1 MLGLIL
7 FPRTFLWIV
16 YFKSVV
22 WLHTGYILIT
32 PFSFEGLIMTDSARI
47 LLIDDDKNIRQTL
60 SIVLQEEGYF
70 VDTAENGKEA
80 VEKSYA
86 NFYNLAIVDWR
97 LPDVDGTILIT
108 QLKETTPKMAKI
120 MLTGYPSMNNAIEA
134 VNQHADAFLVKPVA
148 VEELLKKIREL
159 LILQEENKEFA
170 ETKIVSFIE
179 TRTQQILQE
188 DDMRSGK

>member
-1 MLGLIL
+1 VN
-7 FPRTFLWIV
+7 FE
-16 YFKSVV
+16 SVV
-22 WLHTGYILIT
+22 WLHTGYILILL
-32 PFSFEGLIMTDSARI
+32 FSLEGLLMTDKAKI

-60 SIVLQEEGYF
+60 EIVLQEEGYI
-70 VDTAENGKEA
+70 VDTAETGKEA
-80 VEKSYA
+80 VEKTFA

-97 LPDVDGTILIT
+97 LPDIDGTILIT

-159 LILQEENKEFA
+159 LILQQENKEFA

-188 DDMRSGK
+188 DGMRPEK

>member
-1 MLGLIL
+1 M
-7 FPRTFLWIV
+7 
-16 YFKSVV
+16 
-22 WLHTGYILIT
+22 TG
-32 PFSFEGLIMTDSARI
+32 SEKI

-60 SIVLQEEGYF
+60 TIVLQEEGYI

-80 VEKSYA
+80 IEKSFA

-97 LPDVDGTILIT
+97 LPDIEGTVLIT

-120 MLTGYPSMNNAIEA
+120 MLTGYPSMNTAIDA
-134 VNQHADAFLVKPVA
+134 VNQHADAFLIKPVD

-159 LILQEENKEFA
+159 LILQAENKEFC

-179 TRTQQILQE
+179 TRTKQILE
-188 DDMRSGK
+188 TDGR

>member
-1 MLGLIL
+1 M
-7 FPRTFLWIV
+7 

-22 WLHTGYILIT
+22 WLHTEYILIT
-32 PFSFEGLIMTDSARI
+32 PFSFEGLIMTDTARI

-60 SIVLQEEGYF
+60 SIVLQEEGYI

-188 DDMRSGK
+188 DDMQSGK

>member
-1 MLGLIL
+1 
-7 FPRTFLWIV
+7 
-16 YFKSVV
+16 
-22 WLHTGYILIT
+22 LIT
-32 PFSFEGLIMTDSARI
+32 PFSFEGLIMTDIARI

-179 TRTQQILQE
+179 T
-188 DDMRSGK
+188 

>member
-1 MLGLIL
+1 MTTK
-7 FPRTFLWIV
+7 TFV
-16 YFKSVV
+16 K
-22 WLHTGYILIT
+22 HC
-32 PFSFEGLIMTDSARI
+32 
-47 LLIDDDKNIRQTL
+47 QL
-60 SIVLQEEGYF
+60 SLQEEGYI

-188 DDMRSGK
+188 DNMQSGK

>member
-1 MLGLIL
+1 M
-7 FPRTFLWIV
+7 
-16 YFKSVV
+16 
-22 WLHTGYILIT
+22 TGN
-32 PFSFEGLIMTDSARI
+32 ARI

-60 SIVLQEEGYF
+60 TIVLQEEGYV

-80 VEKSYA
+80 VDKSFA

-97 LPDVDGTILIT
+97 LPDIEGTKLIT

-148 VEELLKKIREL
+148 VDELLKKIREL
-159 LILQEENKEFA
+159 LIQQKENGVFCEDKV
-170 ETKIVSFIE
+170 VSFIE
-179 TRTQQILQE
+179 TRTKQIMQADSHNPE
-188 DDMRSGK
+188 K

>member
-1 MLGLIL
+1 M
-7 FPRTFLWIV
+7 V
-16 YFKSVV
+16 AN
-22 WLHTGYILIT
+22 
-32 PFSFEGLIMTDSARI
+32 ERI

-60 SIVLQEEGYF
+60 AIVLQEEGYI
-70 VDTAENGKEA
+70 VDTAETGKEA
-80 VEKSYA
+80 VEKSYS

-97 LPDVDGTILIT
+97 LPDIEGTVLIT

-134 VNQHADAFLVKPVA
+134 VNQHADAFLVKPVD

-159 LILQEENKEFA
+159 LILQQENKEFC

-179 TRTQQILQE
+179 TRSKQILQE
-188 DDMRSGK
+188 DGA

>member
-1 MLGLIL
+1 VN
-7 FPRTFLWIV
+7 FE
-16 YFKSVV
+16 SVV
-22 WLHTGYILIT
+22 WLHTGYILILL
-32 PFSFEGLIMTDSARI
+32 FSFEGLLMTDKARI

-60 SIVLQEEGYF
+60 EIVLQEEGYI
-70 VDTAENGKEA
+70 VDTAETGKEA
-80 VEKSYA
+80 VEKTFA
-86 NFYNLAIVDWR
+86 NFYNIAIVDWR
-97 LPDVDGTILIT
+97 LPDIDGTILIT

-159 LILQEENKEFA
+159 LILQQENREFA

-188 DDMRSGK
+188 DGMRPEK

>member
-1 MLGLIL
+1 M
-7 FPRTFLWIV
+7 
-16 YFKSVV
+16 
-22 WLHTGYILIT
+22 IT
-32 PFSFEGLIMTDSARI
+32 PFSFEGLIMTDIARI

-188 DDMRSGK
+188 DDMQSGK